1 VRARLL
7 LLVLWLAVGA
17 VSLRALQRQERVPSR
32 QPLASIPTVLG
43 DWRLQRDA
51 QFDAETLAVL
61 KPDDYISRSYLR
73 DDGRHVSVADLYVG
87 FYETQRRGDTIHSPM
102 NCLPGSGWQPVSTS
116 RVLLTPAAG
125 ISIDANRYVVQKGLD
140 KRLVVYWYQSHGRTL
155 ASEYWSKAYLM
166 WDAIRLNRTDG
177 ALVRV
182 IAPLDS
188 RPGAAPVGEP
198 AVEDFVRAVYPTLD
212 RVLPN

>member
-1 VRARLL
+1 MRVRIA

-17 VSLRALQRQERVPSR
+17 VSLRALQRQERVPAR

-43 DWRLQRDA
+43 DWRLQRDV

-61 KPDDYISRSYLR
+61 KPDDYISRSYIR
-73 DDGRHVSVADLYVG
+73 DEGRQVSVADLYVG
-87 FYETQRRGDTIHSPM
+87 FYQTQRRGDTIHSPM
-102 NCLPGSGWQPVSTS
+102 NCLPGTGWQPVSTS
-116 RVLLTPAAG
+116 RVLLTPAPG
-125 ISIDANRYVVQKGLD
+125 VSIDANRYIVQKGLD
-140 KRLVVYWYQSHGRTL
+140 KRLVVYWYQSHGRSL

-182 IAPLDS
+182 IAPLEP
-188 RPGAAPVGEP
+188 RPGSTVSREP
-198 AVEDFVRAVYPTLD
+198 AIAEFVRAVYPALH
-212 RVLPN
+212 RVLPE